1 MNAIKKIEIA
11 NIRTYLFLTL
21 LCLMTVF
28 QQNLKFLKI
37 ILILCLI
44 GFVIYDIYKNNLKLS
59 KYVLIC
65 YSSWIFLYFL
75 YFIYSII
82 RNNPGALSSVKVE
95 VIYAILFLF
104 MTPNINK
111 KEQINYISHA
121 LIFIN
126 ITTIILTS
134 VCLIITILNIDILI
148 PFADYF
154 GFMHGIH
161 GGFLETSTYN
171 VDALFFTIPF
181 TFYQYIVNDNR
192 NKYYSF
198 SFVLS
203 IYFLFISGRAAMQL
217 LIVFSLLMCFLIKKW
232 NILKKVS
239 LKKIGICIFIL
250 FILLFILSIL
260 TGIDK
265 MIIHTITH
273 PTSIRMKQFYSLMD
287 DFFRHPIFGNG
298 LGFVSKMVRDP
309 AMPWAYELTY
319 VKLLASFGIVGFF
332 VYGIILF
339 MLTINLI
346 KKDKTKEIIP
356 FIFSTIIMLIANFS
370 NPYLTRFDNMW
381 IIFIPLIIF
390 NTLKKED
397 YLKINFKK

>member
-21 LCLMTVF
+21 LCLMTLF

-37 ILILCLI
+37 VLILCLI

-65 YSSWIFLYFL
+65 YSSWIFLYFI

-95 VIYAILFLF
+95 VIYAILFF
-104 MTPNINK
+104 FFSPNINK
-111 KEQINYISHA
+111 KEQINYISHT

-126 ITTIILTS
+126 ITTIILTT

-148 PFADYF
+148 PFTDYF

-217 LIVFSLLMCFLIKKW
+217 LIIFSMLMCVLIKKR
-232 NILKKVS
+232 NIIKKINLKKVS
-239 LKKIGICIFIL
+239 KCFFIFLVIL
-250 FILLFILSIL
+250 FTLSIM

-265 MIIHTITH
+265 MVIHAITH

-309 AMPWAYELTY
+309 AMPWAYELMY

-346 KKDKTKEIIP
+346 KKDKTREIIP
-356 FIFSTIIMLIANFS
+356 FVFSTIIMLIANFA